1 MRPKTSAYQN
11 VRFTE
16 KLNNLKLK
24 NKITFTVII
33 FLSVVLYR
41 CGVYSF
47 SGASISPDIETVSV
61 DFFYNE
67 AGDGPP
73 YLSQQFTEGLKEYF
87 QNNTNLG
94 IDNSG
99 NGDLQFSGNIASF
112 RYNPIAPT
120 VGLDEN
126 QPDNA
131 GLQRLSISIRV
142 EYINTQDD
150 TFDFD
155 QQFSFYADYDPRTTS
170 ISAIEPALVEEIFTQ
185 LYVDIFNASVAN
197 W

>member
-1 MRPKTSAYQN
+1 M
-11 VRFTE
+11 
-16 KLNNLKLK
+16 KLK
-24 NKITFTVII
+24 NKII
-33 FLSVVLYR
+33 FITLILLTAVLYR

-47 SGASISPDIETVSV
+47 TGASISPDIETVSV

-120 VGLDEN
+120 VGANQN

-131 GLQRLSISIRV
+131 GLQRLTISVRV

-185 LYVDIFNASVAN
+185 LFVDIFNASVAN

>member
-1 MRPKTSAYQN
+1 MKSRHYVILLILSAA
-11 VRFTE
+11 
-16 KLNNLKLK
+16 
-24 NKITFTVII
+24 I
-33 FLSVVLYR
+33 FYR
-41 CGVYSF
+41 CGIYSF
-47 SGASISPDIETVSV
+47 SGASISPDIETVSI

-112 RYNPIAPT
+112 RYAPIAPT
-120 VGLDEN
+120 VGPN
-126 QPDNA
+126 SNAPDNA
-131 GLQRLSISIRV
+131 GLQRLTISIRV
-142 EYINTQDD
+142 EYINTDDD
-150 TFDFD
+150 TFNFD
-155 QQFSFYADYDPRTTS
+155 QQFSFYADYDPRSTS
-170 ISAIEPALVEEIFTQ
+170 ISAIEPALVEEIFEQ
-185 LYVDIFNASVAN
+185 LFVDIFNASVAN

>member
-1 MRPKTSAYQN
+1 
-11 VRFTE
+11 V
-16 KLNNLKLK
+16 L
-24 NKITFTVII
+24 II
-33 FLSVVLYR
+33 LTAGLYR

-99 NGDLQFSGNIASF
+99 NGDLQFSGNIANF

-120 VGLDEN
+120 VGINEN

-131 GLQRLSISIRV
+131 GLQRLTISVRV
-142 EYINTQDD
+142 EYINTV
-150 TFDFD
+150 
-155 QQFSFYADYDPRTTS
+155 
-170 ISAIEPALVEEIFTQ
+170 INLLIFE
-185 LYVDIFNASVAN
+185 LNFKIGKFE
-197 W
+197 

>member
-1 MRPKTSAYQN
+1 M
-11 VRFTE
+11 
-16 KLNNLKLK
+16 KLK
-24 NKITFTVII
+24 NRWSII
-33 FLSVVLYR
+33 LVVAFSALLYR

-47 SGASISPDIETVSV
+47 SGANISPEIETVSV

-73 YLSQQFTEGLKEYF
+73 NLSQLFTEGLKEYF

-99 NGDLQFSGNIASF
+99 NGDLQFSGNISGY
-112 RYNPIAPT
+112 RYAPMAPT
-120 VGLDEN
+120 VSQN
-126 QPDNA
+126 QNAPNTA
-131 GLQRLSISIRV
+131 GLQRLTISVRV
-142 EYINTQDD
+142 QYMNTQDD
-150 TFDFD
+150 TYDFD
-155 QQFSFYADYDPRTTS
+155 QQFTFYADYDPRTTS
-170 ISAIEPALVEEIFTQ
+170 ISAIEPALIEEIFTQ

>member
-1 MRPKTSAYQN
+1 
-11 VRFTE
+11 
-16 KLNNLKLK
+16 LKLK
-24 NKITFTVII
+24 NKLIAFSLILLT
-33 FLSVVLYR
+33 VVLYQ

-73 YLSQQFTEGLKEYF
+73 NLSQLFTEGLKEYF

-99 NGDLQFSGNIASF
+99 NGDLQFSGNIASY
-112 RYNPIAPT
+112 RYAPMAPT
-120 VGLDEN
+120 VAGNEN

-131 GLQRLSISIRV
+131 GLQRLTISVRV

-155 QQFSFYADYDPRTTS
+155 QQFSFYADYNPRTTS
-170 ISAIEPALVEEIFTQ
+170 ISAIEPALIEEIFTQ

>member
-1 MRPKTSAYQN
+1 LGSLKGRYTVKS
-11 VRFTE
+11 
-16 KLNNLKLK
+16 NNLRLR
-24 NKITFTVII
+24 NRHIA
-33 FLSVVLYR
+33 FLLLMLSASLYQ

-47 SGASISPDIETVSV
+47 SGASISPDIETVSI

-112 RYNPIAPT
+112 RYAPIAPT
-120 VGLDEN
+120 VGIN
-126 QPDNA
+126 NNAPDNA
-131 GLQRLSISIRV
+131 GLQRLTISIRV
-142 EYINTQDD
+142 EYINTGDD

-155 QQFSFYADYDPRTTS
+155 QQFSFYADYDPSTTS
-170 ISAIEPALVEEIFTQ
+170 ISAIEPALVEEIFEQ

>member
-1 MRPKTSAYQN
+1 
-11 VRFTE
+11 
-16 KLNNLKLK
+16 LKLK
-24 NKITFTVII
+24 NKII
-33 FLSVVLYR
+33 FITLILLTAVLYR

-47 SGASISPDIETVSV
+47 TGASISPDIETVSV

-120 VGLDEN
+120 VGANQN

-131 GLQRLSISIRV
+131 GLQRLTISVRV

-185 LYVDIFNASVAN
+185 LFVDIFNASVAN

>member
-1 MRPKTSAYQN
+1 
-11 VRFTE
+11 
-16 KLNNLKLK
+16 LKLK
-24 NKITFTVII
+24 IRLIVFSLI
-33 FLSVVLYR
+33 VLTAGFYQ

-112 RYNPIAPT
+112 RYAPIAPT
-120 VGLDEN
+120 VSGNEN
-126 QPDNA
+126 LPDNA
-131 GLQRLSISIRV
+131 GLQRLTIRIRV
-142 EYINTQDD
+142 EYINTDDD

-155 QQFSFYADYDPRTTS
+155 QQFAFYADYDPSTTS
-170 ISAIEPALVEEIFTQ
+170 KSAIEPVLVDEIFTQ
-185 LYVDIFNASVAN
+185 LFVDIFNASVAN

>member
-1 MRPKTSAYQN
+1 MKNRVKALIWVMLSA
-11 VRFTE
+11 
-16 KLNNLKLK
+16 
-24 NKITFTVII
+24 
-33 FLSVVLYR
+33 VLCR
-41 CGVYSF
+41 CGIYSF
-47 SGASISPDIETVSV
+47 SGASISPDIETVSI

-73 YLSQQFTEGLKEYF
+73 NLSQLFTEGLKEYF

-112 RYNPIAPT
+112 RYSPIAPT
-120 VGLDEN
+120 VGANQN

-131 GLQRLSISIRV
+131 GLQRLTISVRV
-142 EYINTQDD
+142 EYVNTQDD
-150 TFDFD
+150 VFDFD
-155 QQFSFYADYDPRTTS
+155 QQFSFYADYDPRTTT
-170 ISAIEPALVEEIFTQ
+170 ISAIEPALVDEIFEQ